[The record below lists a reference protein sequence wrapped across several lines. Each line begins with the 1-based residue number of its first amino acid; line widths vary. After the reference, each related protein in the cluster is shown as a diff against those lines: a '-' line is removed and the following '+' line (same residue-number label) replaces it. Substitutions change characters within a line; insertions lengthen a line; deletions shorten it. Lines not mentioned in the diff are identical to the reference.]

1 MLETIRQYAS
11 ERLEGSGQNNE
22 VRQRHA
28 QFFIELADR
37 RHVDLRGRDA
47 ALWLQRFEDEH
58 SNFRAVLGYVLERS
72 DAQAALRLAGA
83 LSRFWMI
90 RGHLDEGRR
99 WLETTLQ
106 ASPSAGLRPRA
117 LQGLALIAMEQGDVD
132 RADEAAAEALR
143 LSRESDDAVG
153 IAQSSGLLADVAAY
167 KGDLDKAAPLWEEAA
182 ELARCEGYRMELA
195 LALYNLGHVAR
206 LHGEV
211 GRAQKYFEESHAN
224 FSELEDVMG
233 QAGTLS
239 GLVQVALDSGDD
251 AGALSMLIVATELYS
266 RIRYVAGLLDSLEL
280 FATIVERRGES
291 ATAARL
297 WGARY
302 TLGSEIGRETDHPL
316 ETGAHNEAVARVR
329 STLGDEAFEQAW
341 ERGAAMTL
349 EEAVELALEAIPEP
363 QAQ

>member
-1 MLETIRQYAS
+1 MLRPTKVISTKPLHYGR
-11 ERLEGSGQNNE
+11 RLLSWLG
-22 VRQRHA
+22 VRD
-28 QFFIELADR
+28 IEWNSRWPSITSAT
-37 RHVDLRGRDA
+37 
-47 ALWLQRFEDEH
+47 
-58 SNFRAVLGYVLERS
+58 
-72 DAQAALRLAGA
+72 LAG
-83 LSRFWMI
+83 
-90 RGHLDEGRR
+90 
-99 WLETTLQ
+99 
-106 ASPSAGLRPRA
+106 
-117 LQGLALIAMEQGDVD
+117 
-132 RADEAAAEALR
+132 
-143 LSRESDDAVG
+143 
-153 IAQSSGLLADVAAY
+153 
-167 KGDLDKAAPLWEEAA
+167 
-182 ELARCEGYRMELA
+182 
-195 LALYNLGHVAR
+195 

-316 ETGAHNEAVARVR
+316 ETGAHNEAIARVR

-349 EEAVELALEAIPEP
+349 EEAVELALEAVPEP